1 MGVSESIYKGISP
14 EAVDAS
20 LQWEERKCLGSDL
33 AHSRSS
39 QQPTS
44 LKNFTSIG
52 SAVYGLFI
60 YVGWGANVCSEVLDI
75 SDRKDQRTTTAKMK
89 PSKWPDSRLLRRTSL
104 SPRFYYD
111 RSQTSQ
117 QVKERERERERIAK
131 TSISPTRERD
141 KTCAAASSPSLMELI
156 MNVWWGLGNNGWS
169 HKHSRLIFSP

>member
-1 MGVSESIYKGISP
+1 MSESIYKGISP

-20 LQWEERKCLGSDL
+20 LQWEERKRRGSDL

-39 QQPTS
+39 QQPAS

-52 SAVYGLFI
+52 SAVYRLFI

-75 SDRKDQRTTTAKMK
+75 SDRKDQRPTTAKMK

-117 QVKERERERERIAK
+117 QARERGRERSKNLHLPNQRKRQNLCRCIVTFFDGINYECVVGIRK
-131 TSISPTRERD
+131 QWLKS
-141 KTCAAASSPSLMELI
+141 
-156 MNVWWGLGNNGWS
+156 
-169 HKHSRLIFSP
+169 